1 MDNIMKEKTVEF
13 TLNASF
19 DPRYYNI
26 IIANNDLKEWFMVN
40 QDTLV
45 KIGCTNLKS
54 AEEILE
60 SEEQDI
66 LNNKLIQEFALV
78 AEKTFKVLDYYV
90 DKTLDYHGLS
100 SVAYNVMVSINDI
113 HQKFENY
120 RSEDRKIRKY
130 DFSMIVDILNAVY
143 DADKYNIIYGNQTTS
158 WNGSISDS
166 LTFNVTNHIQC
177 NGFED
182 PDWSKTSLKLEN
194 ETLTIEQLYGIKNPN
209 NPDDVEVFGIKS
221 SLIEKVYNEVIETK
235 KNKQFIKK

>member
-1 MDNIMKEKTVEF
+1 MKESEKEF
-13 TLNASF
+13 VLNPLF
-19 DPRYYNI
+19 DSRYYRI
-26 IIANNDLKEWFMVN
+26 IIADGDLKEWFRVN

-60 SEEQDI
+60 SEDQDI

-100 SVAYNVMVSINDI
+100 SVAYNVMASINDI
-113 HQKFENY
+113 HKAFENY
-120 RSEDRKIRKY
+120 RPEDRKIRKY
-130 DFSMIVDILNAVY
+130 DFNMIVDILNAVY

-194 ETLTIEQLYGIKNPN
+194 ETLTIEQLYGIKNPT
-209 NPDDVEVFGIKS
+209 NPDYITVYGATS
-221 SLIEKVYNEVIETK
+221 SLIEKVYNEVIENK
-235 KNKQFIKK
+235 KISNL

>member
-1 MDNIMKEKTVEF
+1 MKESEKEF
-13 TLNASF
+13 ALNPLF
-19 DPRYYNI
+19 DSRYYRI
-26 IIANNDLKEWFMVN
+26 IIADGDLKEWFRVN

-60 SEEQDI
+60 SEDQDI

-78 AEKTFKVLDYYV
+78 AEKTFKVLDNYA
-90 DKTLDYHGLS
+90 DKSLDSCGLS
-100 SVAYNVMVSINDI
+100 CVSHNLMYGINNT
-113 HQKFENY
+113 HEQFKNYKLEN
-120 RSEDRKIRKY
+120 RKIRKY
-130 DFSMIVDILNAVY
+130 DFNMIVDILNTVY
-143 DADKYNIIYGNQTTS
+143 NADKHNIIYGNQTTS

-177 NGFED
+177 NGFEA
-182 PDWSKTSLKLEN
+182 PDWSKVKLILGQDVLTITTYYEN
-194 ETLTIEQLYGIKNPN
+194 EIPN

-221 SLIEKVYNEVIETK
+221 SVIEKVYNEVIENK